1 MKHNEETLEGHV
13 YDSARRG
20 SLALEELR
28 GVFQYR
34 DFIYQLVNRDIVA
47 RYKRSVLG
55 VFWTLLNP
63 LGTMIVLT
71 VVFSQLFHSVRGYP
85 TYVLSGLI
93 AWNFFAQTTNS
104 SMQQIV
110 WGSTL
115 LQRIYMPRTIFAVSA
130 IGTGLVNLI
139 LSLIPLIV
147 LMLATGMQLNWILIF
162 LPYAILLLT
171 AFSLGLGLLLSAIT
185 VYFPDV
191 AEMYQVA
198 LTTWLYLTPVIYPP
212 EIIPDGYRRLILEL
226 NPMYYLIQIFRIP
239 IFEGVIPSWQIVTT
253 GTCIALFTLVLGWV
267 VFSNKADV
275 FTYRT

>member
-1 MKHNEETLEGHV
+1 MKHNEESLAGHV

-55 VFWTLLNP
+55 VVWTLLNP

-71 VVFSQLFHSVRGYP
+71 VVFSQLFHSVKGYP

-239 IFEGVIPSWQIVTT
+239 IFEGAIPSWQIVTT